1 MPPTSLADPGGDP
14 AGFFGGDTALVPRAA
29 LELLKLKDLA
39 MDSVVEG
46 ITIADAALPDMPL
59 IYANRAFARITG
71 YSVADTLGKNCRFL
85 QGPGTDPEEVAVL
98 RGAVKG
104 GRPCVVQLLNYR
116 KNGEVTG
123 GEERRSGGR
132 ACGGGREAGGRG
144 GAPALLSHVQPTP
157 PPPFLTPSLLLR
169 PAPPPHPPLL
179 FQATPLST
187 TCPSPPSTTPGAC

>member
-1 MPPTSLADPGGDP
+1 MDSLADPGGDP

-29 LELLKLKDLA
+29 LELLQLKDLA

-123 GEERRSGGR
+123 RRGEEINRCLR
-132 ACGGGREAGGRG
+132 
-144 GAPALLSHVQPTP
+144 P
-157 PPPFLTPSLLLR
+157 PPSPASLLGARNVWAGLR
-169 PAPPPHPPLL
+169 V
-179 FQATPLST
+179 TRR
-187 TCPSPPSTTPGAC
+187 